1 MSEPPGQTSEQTPPP
16 THSDT
21 HLPRLG
27 PRGEGWFML
36 QLVGM
41 AVIALAGFLFGPDLS
56 GAPRFAA
63 ALAGAVLI
71 LGGVLLG
78 ILGIRDLGGSL
89 SPFPMP
95 IESAVLVSEGI
106 YRRLRHPIYA
116 GVILVAL
123 GWSLLTASL
132 AALVLTAVLAVLLD
146 LKARREEAWL
156 RERYRVYAA
165 YAEQTS
171 RFVPGVY

>member
-1 MSEPPGQTSEQTPPP
+1 
-16 THSDT
+16 
-21 HLPRLG
+21 
-27 PRGEGWFML
+27 
-36 QLVGM
+36 
-41 AVIALAGFLFGPDLS
+41 
-56 GAPRFAA
+56 
-63 ALAGAVLI
+63 
-71 LGGVLLG
+71 
-78 ILGIRDLGGSL
+78 
-89 SPFPMP
+89 
-95 IESAVLVSEGI
+95 
-106 YRRLRHPIYA
+106 
-116 GVILVAL
+116 VILVAM

>member
-1 MSEPPGQTSEQTPPP
+1 MSEPPRPPQTDTRLPP
-16 THSDT
+16 
-21 HLPRLG
+21 LG

-36 QLVGM
+36 QLVAIG
-41 AVIALAGFLFGPDLS
+41 VIVLAGLLVGANWS

-63 ALAGAVLI
+63 AFAGAVLI

-123 GWSLLTASL
+123 GWSLLTASFASL
-132 AALVLTAVLAVLLD
+132 ALTAVLAVLLD

-156 RERYRVYAA
+156 RERYPVYAA
-165 YAEQTS
+165 YAERTS